1 MIKNWEYY
9 FLKILMAINSAINRW
24 LFFKN
29 IRYQNLI
36 KKTGNQLW
44 FPVFEFVNDIVY
56 QPATLA

>member
-1 MIKNWEYY
+1 MHI
-9 FLKILMAINSAINRW
+9 INSAINRW

>member
-1 MIKNWEYY
+1 MLVKTLNSMHI
-9 FLKILMAINSAINRW
+9 INSAINRW

-29 IRYQNLI
+29 IRYQKLI

>member
-1 MIKNWEYY
+1 MLVNTLDSMHI
-9 FLKILMAINSAINRW
+9 INSAINRW

-44 FPVFEFVNDIVY
+44 FPVFSFNDNIIY
-56 QPATLA
+56 QPATLACENP

>member
-1 MIKNWEYY
+1 M
-9 FLKILMAINSAINRW
+9 LVKILESMHIINSAINRW